1 MTCKNIQSMEI
12 WNPPPRKLIVEW
24 TIDTRNKLVEDI
36 IEKLFKA
43 FVLNLNIN
51 GSGDSHINCFKQD
64 QPGAVGYEKLQWQLH
79 VMKVSTF

>member
-1 MTCKNIQSMEI
+1 M
-12 WNPPPRKLIVEW
+12 
-24 TIDTRNKLVEDI
+24 EDI